1 MSNPSRTASPAATSP
16 TAAAPAGTA
25 SVQPGHPSEPYG
37 APSPGLM
44 RSAGWLAIVHSLM
57 FLIPLTVLGAAIGWP
72 ANLDMPASH
81 NLPLVLSESFNV
93 KLGYSVYLLYSILF
107 WPTVLLVS
115 RAISGRDGASVLLQL
130 ATGFALVSTLA
141 RSLGIIRWL
150 SVMPVLAT
158 QYSSADASLQASISV
173 VYEAFNAYAGRI
185 GEVLGVF
192 LFSAISLWL
201 LSVALW
207 RAAYP
212 KWLSVLGMLT
222 ASGLSLLSLEL
233 FGLDM
238 GTWIAPFSV
247 LYMVWMVCLGVVLI
261 RRAKA

>member
-1 MSNPSRTASPAATSP
+1 MNPSPSVAKSAAT
-16 TAAAPAGTA
+16 TQAP
-25 SVQPGHPSEPYG
+25 SGHPSEPSTSG
-37 APSPGLM
+37 SRRLM

-57 FLIPLTVLGAAIGWP
+57 FLIPLAVLGAASGWP
-72 ANLDMPASH
+72 ANLDLPASH
-81 NLPLVLSESFNV
+81 NLPLVLSESFSV

-107 WPTVLLVS
+107 WPTVLLVA
-115 RAISGRDGASVLLQL
+115 RAISGLEGSSVLLQL

-158 QYSSADASLQASISV
+158 QFSTADAGLQASISV
-173 VYEAFNAYAGRI
+173 VYDAINAYAGRV

-192 LFSAISLWL
+192 LFSAISVWL
-201 LSVALW
+201 LSIAMW
-207 RAAYP
+207 RAGLP
-212 KWLSVLGMLT
+212 KWLAVMGMLT
-222 ASGLSLLSLEL
+222 ASGLSVLSLEL

-238 GTWIAPFSV
+238 STLIAPFSI

-261 RRAKA
+261 RRAKR